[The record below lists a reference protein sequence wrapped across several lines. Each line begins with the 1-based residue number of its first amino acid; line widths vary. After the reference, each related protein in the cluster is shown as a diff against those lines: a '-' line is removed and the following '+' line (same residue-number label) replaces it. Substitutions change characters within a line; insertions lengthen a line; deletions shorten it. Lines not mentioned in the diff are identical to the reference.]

1 MAPSTP
7 VRQDRLT
14 VLVSGASGMIGT
26 PLVHA
31 LRERGHS
38 VHTLVRRNPT
48 SPAEHFWNPDTG
60 DIEAGILE
68 STDVVVNL
76 SGASIGRIP
85 WTANYKKL
93 ILSSRVHATTTL
105 AEAIANAKNPPSALI
120 QASAVGFYGD
130 RQDDTLDEE
139 SSVGTGFL
147 AEVCQAWEASAAA
160 AESKNTRVVF
170 ARTGLV
176 LGRGGAMAPLR
187 LQTLLGAAGPIGSGR
202 QWWPWI
208 SLRDEVA
215 ALVFLIENP
224 LAKGPYNLVGPQPAQ
239 SVEVTRELARQM
251 RRPHWLGLPALAISM
266 LMGEAGRELLLT
278 SQKIEPT
285 SLERSG
291 FSFSDESLESAIGQI
306 V

>member
-1 MAPSTP
+1 MATAKP

-26 PLVHA
+26 PLVSE
-31 LRERGHS
+31 LRHRGHS

-48 SPAEHFWNPDTG
+48 SPSEHYWNPDSG
-60 DIEAGILE
+60 EIEAGILE

-105 AEAIANAKNPPSALI
+105 ADAIANAENPPSALI

-130 RQDDTLDEE
+130 RQEDTLDEE
-139 SSVGTGFL
+139 SSAGGGFL

-160 AESKNTRVVF
+160 AESKKTRVVF

-176 LGRGGAMAPLR
+176 VGRGGAMAPLR
-187 LQTLLGAAGPIGSGR
+187 LQTLLGVAGPVGSGR

-239 SVEVTRELARQM
+239 SVEVTKELARQM
-251 RRPHWLGLPALAISM
+251 RRPHWLGLPAFAISL

-278 SQKIEPT
+278 SQKIEPKA
-285 SLERSG
+285 LERSG
-291 FSFSDESLESAIGQI
+291 FGFTDENLESAISQI